1 MTRIVPST
9 VLTVAALAL
18 VVPAAQARTSNE
30 GFVSPSVQSTQD
42 ANYGTN
48 VSPSVQ
54 STQDANYGT
63 NVSPSVQSTQD
74 ADANYVAKVESAG
87 ITTGD
92 KPLANPVQL
101 PETLGVGLLH
111 ASTVHVPIDRIPTT
125 PVAVPDSSGNGFDW
139 TAAAIGAS
147 VSGILMLMLAS
158 GAGFRRARACR
169 LSRRNATEEG
179 ARSEPSIGRAPSSVR
194 LRPADTGRTLAGC
207 SRASPTAG

>member
-1 MTRIVPST
+1 MFRMTRIVPST

-18 VVPAAQARTSNE
+18 VVPAAQAKTSGE

-54 STQDANYGT
+54 STQDANYG
-63 NVSPSVQSTQD
+63 
-74 ADANYVAKVESAG
+74 AKVESAG

-101 PETLGVGLLH
+101 PQTLGVGLLH
-111 ASTVHVPIDRIPTT
+111 ASTVHVPIDKIPTT

-139 TAAAIGAS
+139 TAAAIGAGIT
-147 VSGILMLMLAS
+147 GILMLMLAS
-158 GAGFRRARACR
+158 GAGFRRRGR
-169 LSRRNATEEG
+169 LA
-179 ARSEPSIGRAPSSVR
+179 V
-194 LRPADTGRTLAGC
+194 
-207 SRASPTAG
+207 

>member
-1 MTRIVPST
+1 MSRMTRIVPST

-42 ANYGTN
+42 ANYGTS

-54 STQDANYGT
+54 STQDANYG
-63 NVSPSVQSTQD
+63 
-74 ADANYVAKVESAG
+74 AKVESAG

-101 PETLGVGLLH
+101 PQTLGVGLLH
-111 ASTVHVPIDRIPTT
+111 ASTVHVPIDKIPTT

-139 TAAAIGAS
+139 TAAAIGAGIT
-147 VSGILMLMLAS
+147 GILMLMLAS
-158 GAGFRRARACR
+158 GAGFRRRGR
-169 LSRRNATEEG
+169 LA
-179 ARSEPSIGRAPSSVR
+179 V
-194 LRPADTGRTLAGC
+194 
-207 SRASPTAG
+207 

>member
-1 MTRIVPST
+1 MSRMTRIVPST

-42 ANYGTN
+42 ANSGTS

-54 STQDANYGT
+54 STQDANYG
-63 NVSPSVQSTQD
+63 
-74 ADANYVAKVESAG
+74 AKVESAG

-101 PETLGVGLLH
+101 PQTLGVGLLH
-111 ASTVHVPIDRIPTT
+111 ASTVHVPIDKIPTT

-139 TAAAIGAS
+139 TAAAIGAGIT
-147 VSGILMLMLAS
+147 GILMLMLAS
-158 GAGFRRARACR
+158 GAGFRRRGR
-169 LSRRNATEEG
+169 LA
-179 ARSEPSIGRAPSSVR
+179 V
-194 LRPADTGRTLAGC
+194 
-207 SRASPTAG
+207 